1 MTTAYGLPQSTATPR
16 RDGTGAALAG
26 GGYWLSRHRGL
37 DCPDQLESTHEFT
50 ADPSVWSPPVLDDR
64 TLFVGAG
71 FGITRMSSGTR
82 PFRLLALESTG
93 EPKWVL
99 RRELGGG
106 FGIPKP
112 TDDHVF
118 VSTGANR
125 LFALERETG
134 RVEWT
139 FDAGNERT
147 GRMGVATVA
156 HDGLVVI
163 STTQPDADA
172 FEGSTSNYVLG
183 VSAADGEL
191 EWAVPIA
198 GTVSSGL
205 AVIDGTVVAVAQNGT
220 AIGINPETGEEQWE
234 IDLDGSVDWSTT
246 LTPLAGEAL
255 VPREDGTV
263 LTLATTTGEITG
275 RHTDRA
281 TEEYDA
287 DEERARESDDGAVV
301 RAVHRNEDALFVG
314 DRTGGVTAY
323 DADGNLT
330 EQWRYEGDTRIAA
343 LETVTDRVA
352 VLDQRGV
359 YAELDRETGSVHR
372 KFLLA
377 NGRSDDRCGLDPSN
391 DRLNGLAV
399 TRRQIVTSGRLYGTS
414 RYQRPSDR

>member
-1 MTTAYGLPQSTATPR
+1 MVSRSR
-16 RDGTGAALAG
+16 RRLLGAIGTGAALAG
-26 GGYWLSRHRGL
+26 GGYWLSQQRGV

-50 ADPSVWSPPVLDDR
+50 ADPNVWSPPVLDDR
-64 TLFVGAG
+64 TLFIGAG
-71 FGITRMSSGTR
+71 FGITRMSSGER

-139 FDAGNERT
+139 FDAGNEQI
-147 GRMGVATVA
+147 GHMSAVAVE

-183 VSAADGEL
+183 VSAAEGEL
-191 EWAVPIA
+191 EWSVPIT

-205 AVIDGTVVAVAQNGT
+205 AVVGGTIVVVTQNGT
-220 AIGINPETGEEQWE
+220 AIGIDPETGEERWE
-234 IDLDGSVDWSTT
+234 TDLDGSVDWSTT
-246 LTPLAGEAL
+246 LTLLAGGVL
-255 VPREDGTV
+255 VPREDGTL
-263 LTLATTTGEITG
+263 LTLAPATGEITG
-275 RHTDRA
+275 RYTARTA
-281 TEEYDA
+281 RTNAEYDPN
-287 DEERARESDDGAVV
+287 EERAHESDDGAVV
-301 RAVHRNEDALFVG
+301 RAVYRDEDALFVG
-314 DRTGGVTAY
+314 DRSGGVTAY
-323 DADGNLT
+323 DAGGDLT
-330 EQWRYEGDTRIAA
+330 EQWRYEGDVRVAA

-377 NGRSDDRCGLDPSN
+377 DGWSDDRCGLDPSN

-399 TRRQIVTSGRLYGTS
+399 TRRQIVTSGSLYSTS
-414 RYQRPSDR
+414 RYRRPSDR